1 MNISYTHYLVEQQ
14 RRQDEIK
21 AAEMYRLVK
30 QAKNELSAS
39 PALNPYQRLLSVL
52 VLKMVQWGK
61 RLQNLYPAWRKDTIS
76 ENPC

>member
-1 MNISYTHYLVEQQ
+1 MNISYMEYLVEQQ

-21 AAEMYRLVK
+21 AAEMYRLAK
-30 QAKNELSAS
+30 QAKDNLSAS
-39 PALNPYQRLLSVL
+39 PAPNASRRLFSVL
-52 VLKMVQWGK
+52 GMKMVQWGK